1 MSCRRAILIWRTH
14 RARWRRWAALGLLSG
29 VVVAG
34 CRPAESEL
42 PLPAPRSGLVV
53 ATRNSPTTYYEDRS
67 GRLAGLEYE
76 LVVGFAEWM
85 DLPLEFVVLDSI
97 GEILEVVDSGTV
109 DIAAAGLTRTAAR
122 EAAFIT
128 GPDYQQIEERVVCNR
143 RSKIHR
149 LDDLFGKKLQIIAD
163 SSYDETLRELEPE
176 YPGLLWTTTDEHST
190 EQLLQLVWEGE
201 IDCTIADSNILALD
215 RRYLPELETPFALSN
230 PEGLAWFVA
239 GGSADL
245 VEPLERWFDEIN
257 ASGRLNSLLEK
268 YYSHTERF
276 DYYDTA
282 MFFKRIDSRLPLWE
296 DLFFEAGITAGL
308 DWRFLAAVS
317 YQESH
322 WDPEAISRTGVR
334 GLMMLTQETAADLGV
349 DRLDPFGSIEG
360 GARYLGK
367 LIRRMPSY
375 IEEPDRN
382 WLALAAYNVGYSHLE
397 DARKLA
403 VELGRNPST
412 WAGVK
417 SVLPLLSQPR
427 YYRGLRHGYARG
439 NEPVVYVERIRNY
452 YDLLAET
459 VPAERATGLPSGI
472 VLSTT
477 LISSTEGNP

>member
-1 MSCRRAILIWRTH
+1 
-14 RARWRRWAALGLLSG
+14 
-29 VVVAG
+29 V
-34 CRPAESEL
+34 
-42 PLPAPRSGLVV
+42 PRSGLVV

-67 GRLAGLEYE
+67 GELAGLEYE
-76 LVVGFAEWM
+76 LVVGFADWM
-85 DLPLEFVVLDSI
+85 ELPLEFVVLDSI
-97 GEILEVVDSGTV
+97 GEILEAVDTGTV

-122 EAAFIT
+122 SAAFIT

-143 RSKIHR
+143 GSKIR
-149 LDDLFGKKLQIIAD
+149 QLDDLFGKRIRIIAD
-163 SSYDETLRELEPE
+163 SSYDETLTQLKPE
-176 YPGLLWTTTDEHST
+176 YPGLLWTTTEEQST

-201 IDCTIADSNILALD
+201 IDCTVADSNILALD
-215 RRYLPELETPFALSN
+215 RRYLPELETPFALSSS
-230 PEGLAWFVA
+230 EGLAWFVA

-245 VEPLERWFDEIN
+245 TEPLERWFDEIN
-257 ASGRLNSLLEK
+257 DSGRLDSLLQK
-268 YYSHTERF
+268 YYSHTDEF

-296 DLFFEAGITAGL
+296 DLFYQAGIDADL
-308 DWRFLAAVS
+308 DWRLLAAVS

-322 WDPEAISRTGVR
+322 WDPEAISITGVR

-349 DRLDPFGSIEG
+349 DRLDPLGSIEG

-367 LIRRMPSY
+367 LIRRMPSF
-375 IEEPDRN
+375 IEEPDRV

-403 VELGRNPST
+403 VELGRNPSS

-459 VPAERATGLPSGI
+459 VPPMHDPAIPSGV

-477 LISSTEGNP
+477 LISSADGNR